1 MPLIISAGDTI
12 TVTVYIKKW
21 TFSEIFLVF
30 LNFSQLPMFTHYFLS
45 KPYNPKTML
54 LESTM
59 KTSVEKVTTLKH
71 LVKYTLCE
79 KCPNTEFFWSVF
91 SCIWTEYGEI
101 LRSLRIQSECG
112 KIRIRKIPC
121 LDTFHAVILKN
132 VHDRVNFDTYKCMAS
147 IIF

>member
-1 MPLIISAGDTI
+1 
-12 TVTVYIKKW
+12 
-21 TFSEIFLVF
+21 
-30 LNFSQLPMFTHYFLS
+30 MFTHYFLS
-45 KPYNPKTML
+45 KPYNSKTM

-71 LVKYTLCE
+71 PVKYTLRE

-101 LRSLRIQSECG
+101 LRPLRIQSECG
-112 KIRIRKIPC
+112 KIRIRKTPC
-121 LDTFHAVILKN
+121 LDTFHAVVLKN
-132 VHDRVNFDTYKCMAS
+132 VHDRVNFDAYKCMAS